1 MDSGMLK
8 STILAAVAAAVFC
21 AHAGDEL
28 APLAPLAPH
37 PRLFVGEDGFAAAK
51 RRLESSADGRKGLE
65 RALRDAD
72 AMIAKPVLERKMEG
86 RRLLGVSREAINRIA
101 RLSFAWRMTGDRKYA
116 DRALAEARAVAAF
129 KDWNPSHFLDTAE
142 MTFAVAIA
150 RDWLDDALEE
160 PDKKLLAEAILK
172 KGLVEA
178 DGKTLRDGWWSKC
191 HNNWNQVCNGGLAA
205 GAAAVREDYPEIA
218 EAVLRRARKNLPIAM
233 KQYAGG
239 NFPEGPGYWEYASDY
254 TAIALDVL
262 ERQFADGAPELFATE
277 GLAGQVDYMNTVT
290 GPTGI
295 YFNYSDPFSNASP
308 RRGSVAACWYFALR
322 FNRADALAR
331 HEVSLFRSGKGAG
344 RMTPLMLLWFRDTG
358 VPKVV
363 VPPTSMVTLPVP
375 SGRVLGGSNPIAVL
389 DANIESWSGGYGWYV
404 GIKGGTPSVSHGHMD
419 AGSFVF
425 ESSGVRW
432 ACDLGCE
439 SYNRIEQMK
448 TVSLWNFKQDSSR
461 WSLFRLGT
469 EGHGTL
475 QIDGE
480 QQNVNGFAKLSGSNP
495 VVADL
500 SSLYPSAKSVMRT
513 FELKPLSFSVRD
525 ELKGLRPGAVVTWN
539 MNTAEKVVSVEG
551 NRLCLAAKDDAKKAK
566 EDAKKDCMGRRL
578 LLTAMPSDVVWET
591 ESIAKPRTPA
601 DSPNPGITRIR
612 FRRTAGEDGCLE
624 FSVEALEAFGPVQE
638 EVAP

>member
-1 MDSGMLK
+1 MSK
-8 STILAAVAAAVFC
+8 RAIVTVVALASAC
-21 AHAGDEL
+21 ALAGGG
-28 APLAPLAPH
+28 LAPLAPH
-37 PRLFVGEDGFAAAK
+37 PRLFVGADGFAAAK
-51 RRLESSADGRKGLE
+51 ARLESSAEGRAGLV
-65 RALRDAD
+65 RAISEAD
-72 AMIAKPVLERKMEG
+72 AVLPKPVLMRQMEG
-86 RRLLGVSREAINRIA
+86 RRLLGTSREAINRIG
-101 RLSFAWRMTGDRKYA
+101 RLSFAWKMTGDRKYA
-116 DRALAEARAVAAF
+116 DRAIAEARAVASF
-129 KDWNPSHFLDTAE
+129 PDWNPSHFLDVAE

-150 RDWLDDALEE
+150 RDWLDDALSD

-172 KGLVEA
+172 KALAEP
-178 DGKTLRDGWWSKC
+178 DGKTLRKGGWSKAR
-191 HNNWNQVCNGGLAA
+191 NNWNQVCNGGLAA

-218 EAVLRRARKNLPIAM
+218 EAVLRRSRANLPIAM

-239 NFPEGPGYWEYASDY
+239 NFPEGPGYWAYASDY

-277 GLAGQVDYMNTVT
+277 GLADQVEYMNAVT

-295 YFNYSDPFSNASP
+295 FFNYSDPFSNAAP
-308 RRGSVAACWYFALR
+308 RRAPVAACWYFALR
-322 FNRADALAR
+322 FNRAAALAR
-331 HEVSLFRSGKGAG
+331 HEVPLFRSGKGAG

-358 VPKVV
+358 VPKVA

-389 DANIESWSGGYGWYV
+389 GTRREPPLQPVGEWYV
-404 GIKGGTPSVSHGHMD
+404 GIKGGTPSASHGHMD
-419 AGSFVF
+419 AGSFVLD
-425 ESSGVRW
+425 SSGVRW

-513 FELKPLSFSVRD
+513 FELKPLSLSVRD

-539 MNTAEKVVSVEG
+539 MNTAEKVVSAEG
-551 NRLCLAAKDDAKKAK
+551 NMLCLEAKGDAKL
-566 EDAKKDCMGRRL
+566 DVMRRRL
-578 LLTAMPSDVVWET
+578 LLTATPSDVVWET
-591 ESIAKPRTPA
+591 ESIEAPRTPA

-624 FSVEALEAFGPVQE
+624 FAVEAKDAFGPVSAE
-638 EVAP
+638 DAK